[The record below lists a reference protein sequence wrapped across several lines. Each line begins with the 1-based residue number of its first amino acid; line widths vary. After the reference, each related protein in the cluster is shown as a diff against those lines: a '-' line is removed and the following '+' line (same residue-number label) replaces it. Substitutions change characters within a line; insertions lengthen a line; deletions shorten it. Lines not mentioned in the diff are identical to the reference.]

1 MFQKIFDEL
10 SYEYQEIREAFKNG
24 NLIRALEICKEK
36 KTEESLVLESI
47 ILIILRRYS
56 KAIEILENIK
66 LDNLKLI
73 NIDIYYELLGLCYYE
88 EKNHLESAKNFIKA
102 LEYNKQNFYAKY
114 NLSNIYILKKD
125 YKRAYEYLLELE
137 EIEPTNENIIKN
149 LKLLEKFL

>member
-10 SYEYQEIREAFKNG
+10 SVEYQEVKEAFQNG
-24 NLIRALEICKEK
+24 NLVKALEICKEK
-36 KTEESLVLESI
+36 KTEESFVLESI
-47 ILIILRRYS
+47 ILIILRKYS
-56 KAIEILENIK
+56 KAVEILENIK
-66 LDNLKLI
+66 LDKLKLI

>member
-56 KAIEILENIK
+56 KAVEILENIK

>member
-1 MFQKIFDEL
+1 M
-10 SYEYQEIREAFKNG
+10 
-24 NLIRALEICKEK
+24 
-36 KTEESLVLESI
+36 
-47 ILIILRRYS
+47 RRYS
-56 KAIEILENIK
+56 KAVEILENIK